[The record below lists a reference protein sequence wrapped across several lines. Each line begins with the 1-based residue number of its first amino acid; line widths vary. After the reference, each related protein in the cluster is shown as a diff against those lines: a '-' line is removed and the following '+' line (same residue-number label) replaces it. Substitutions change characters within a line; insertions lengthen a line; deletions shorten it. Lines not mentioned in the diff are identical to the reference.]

1 LSDIRFSMLRSA
13 KSSHRAT
20 LFARSR
26 NKSLDTSHDLCS
38 RYLKHISKF
47 KDGGEGRTVLCS
59 FQQADVLR
67 MISAFKRK
75 RFLRQTTL
83 LSKLTEHS
91 CKGSLLGR
99 ALFVL
104 SCHLQLRGSFLSI
117 NTSTKYSI
125 PSAQYVEG
133 WATGSAMPQA
143 EEAP

>member
-1 LSDIRFSMLRSA
+1 MLRSA
-13 KSSHRAT
+13 KSSHRPT
-20 LFARSR
+20 LFARSGK
-26 NKSLDTSHDLCS
+26 NSLDTSHDLCS
-38 RYLKHISKF
+38 RYFKHISKF
-47 KDGGEGRTVLCS
+47 KNGSERRAVLSS

-67 MISAFKRK
+67 VISALKRK
-75 RFLRQTTL
+75 RFLRQMTL

-91 CKGSLLGR
+91 CKGSLLRR

-104 SCHLQLRGSFLSI
+104 SCHLQLRGSFLSV